1 MTSTKPHAAEP
12 NARTQGAIDGATS
25 NGGGAP
31 MADRAPA
38 DALKAVDPPADLS
51 DPDLG
56 ENARTVLER
65 RYLLRDGNGAVV
77 ETPRQLFWRVARTVA
92 SAEMK
97 FDADAEEALEVA
109 RDFYTL
115 MSQRMFLPNSPCLT
129 NAGRGSGMRSACFVL
144 PVADSVEGIYDAV
157 KATALIQK
165 AGGGTGFS
173 FSRIRQAG
181 ARVESSGGLGA
192 GPLAFMDVF
201 SKASDSIQ
209 QGAFRKGANMGM
221 LRVDHPDI
229 DRFVVAKDDRDALT
243 NFNISV
249 AGYPEGHP
257 DAIDVAPE
265 AMSAAEKLRCRVAP
279 DGTVT
284 VCSDASFRAELD
296 YLKSKVDAGADMII
310 TQMFFDVAVY
320 AAFVTACRQH
330 GIHCPIVPGIMVL
343 QAAPG
348 FKKMT
353 KFCKTRVPPALG
365 SKVDALSD
373 DDVKLKQFG
382 VDFGVETCNQLRALN
397 APGLHFYTLNL
408 ENSTLAIVDKLGL
421 GAHNKTN
428 GNGKHTTSSNGK
440 TADDDAKTL
449 SRPGLV
455 TYAALAA
462 LIAAVAVALRSHTR
476 A

>member
-1 MTSTKPHAAEP
+1 MTWGAGGSTSKLTLELTLKLKKMGLEP
-12 NARTQGAIDGATS
+12 N
-25 NGGGAP
+25 
-31 MADRAPA
+31 MH
-38 DALKAVDPPADLS
+38 
-51 DPDLG
+51 
-56 ENARTVLER
+56 
-65 RYLLRDGNGAVV
+65 
-77 ETPRQLFWRVARTVA
+77 
-92 SAEMK
+92 
-97 FDADAEEALEVA
+97 
-109 RDFYTL
+109 
-115 MSQRMFLPNSPCLT
+115 LT
-129 NAGRGSGMRSACFVL
+129 CTN
-144 PVADSVEGIYDAV
+144 
-157 KATALIQK
+157 
-165 AGGGTGFS
+165 
-173 FSRIRQAG
+173 
-181 ARVESSGGLGA
+181 
-192 GPLAFMDVF
+192 
-201 SKASDSIQ
+201 
-209 QGAFRKGANMGM
+209 
-221 LRVDHPDI
+221 
-229 DRFVVAKDDRDALT
+229 VAKDDVVRALKACREAGVQNIVALRGDPPLGQDKWEATDASFTCALDLVKFIRAEHGDY
-243 NFNISV
+243 FNISV